1 MEGLAHQQEERE
13 RRQSLEESLIA
24 DRNADMDQFASPD
37 FVRQVV
43 ENRLTEN
50 DQKVVS
56 IMMQKARQLHT

>member
-37 FVRQVV
+37 FVQQVK
-43 ENRLTEN
+43 ETELTEN
-50 DQKVVS
+50 DKKMVS
-56 IMMQKARQLHT
+56 TMLQRVC

>member
-37 FVRQVV
+37 FVQQVK
-43 ENRLTEN
+43 ENELTEN
-50 DQKVVS
+50 DEKIVS
-56 IMMQKARQLHT
+56 AMLQRVC